1 MKPFVIFGGAGFIGT
16 NLAARVASTGQKV
29 RIVDNLSR
37 QTSALNA
44 GWLRE
49 TFPDRVELVRGDVR
63 DRDLVKAA
71 VSDAVAVVHFAALV
85 AVTTSMVDPRH
96 DFDVNLLGTFNVL
109 EALRGRKVPLVFAST
124 NKVYGALAGVP
135 LQEGPGRWEPTAE
148 LLKRTG
154 ISEAA
159 PLQFA
164 SPDGCSKG
172 AADQYV
178 LDHAECY
185 GMPNVVLRM
194 SCIYGPHQFGNE
206 DQGWVSHFIIAAL
219 SGEPLTIYGDGKQ
232 LRDVLFV
239 DDVVDAYLAAIT
251 RSSSL
256 AGRAFN
262 VGGSPRHT
270 LSLLEL
276 VEMLEIICDHELPV
290 RFEPP
295 RHGDQRFYVSD
306 TRAFEAAASWRP
318 KVSPAEGV
326 RALADWLSENHPR
339 IATKRRAPW
348 PTQSQPRWAPS

>member
-37 QTSALNA
+37 QTSAINA

-49 TFPDRVELVRGDVR
+49 TFPDRIELVRGDVR

-71 VSDAVAVVHFAALV
+71 LSDAVAVVHFAAQV

-96 DFDVNLLGTFNVL
+96 DFDVNLVGTFNVL

-164 SPDGCSKG
+164 SPFGCSKG

-185 GMPNVVLRM
+185 GMPNVVFRM
-194 SCIYGPHQFGNE
+194 SCIYGPHQFGN
-206 DQGWVSHFIIAAL
+206 DSSPVSSRAGWRGRASMRSPRSTSRSASRCSRRRCPAARWC
-219 SGEPLTIYGDGKQ
+219 SAIC
-232 LRDVLFV
+232 LRC
-239 DDVVDAYLAAIT
+239 ARTGAT
-251 RSSSL
+251 PRSSSTP
-256 AGRAFN
+256 A
-262 VGGSPRHT
+262 SP
-270 LSLLEL
+270 
-276 VEMLEIICDHELPV
+276 P
-290 RFEPP
+290 
-295 RHGDQRFYVSD
+295 
-306 TRAFEAAASWRP
+306 
-318 KVSPAEGV
+318 
-326 RALADWLSENHPR
+326 N
-339 IATKRRAPW
+339 
-348 PTQSQPRWAPS
+348 